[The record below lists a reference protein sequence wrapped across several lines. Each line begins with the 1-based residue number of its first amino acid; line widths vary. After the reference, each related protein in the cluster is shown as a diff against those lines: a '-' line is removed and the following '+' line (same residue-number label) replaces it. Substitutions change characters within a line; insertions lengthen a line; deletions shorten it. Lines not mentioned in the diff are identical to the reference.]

1 MACFLFMNIEQG
13 DRMAVRMIFHTLLPS
28 LNIAATNHVP
38 QTTFSVF
45 SHFFCFFFFILL
57 LSFMI
62 LSFQFS
68 PSSYLSNFS
77 KYMTSSLLPF
87 RPHRLVSSFLVI
99 PDLHNDLLLLLYFF
113 ITFFH
118 SSLLWSFVIS
128 PKTCTHD
135 LTFMSSLLR
144 LPSHLFPIN
153 RASGPLPETV
163 VVEGN
168 KLTVRKVDDAVNTTF
183 ICEVKNRLGSS
194 RNQITTVV
202 IGESINTVT
211 THTQTSTHALY
222 MCGRLHKWNGNPC
235 IFTSQYDEY
244 TLVTQH
250 NTPSHPAGIQQTA
263 CDHCLHTHTLTYTH
277 THTLWAMLVPWQYST
292 LSQCTYASTHSL
304 IRLFRWMD
312 TLADTHAQKH
322 TFLSHPC
329 THSGIRADLRAAG
342 MLISLSLHI
351 GLFFLNVF
359 LLTGQILARHSG
371 GLWLTLSPQQGQNAR
386 QGPVFIT
393 SDRKHSLETELCT
406 ATLQRESVAL
416 LDANS
421 KWIVVYDRPF
431 YKSFGP
437 AVDAAVLGL
446 LDDSQILSRG
456 SSWCEPVCPGL
467 VFFLFFFFC
476 LVFNYLFLSLHF
488 FWLTLTKQG
497 NWVVHIFF
505 PLSPLNFSFW

>member
-13 DRMAVRMIFHTLLPS
+13 NRMAVRMIFHTLLPS

-144 LPSHLFPIN
+144 LPSHLFPSTGLLVLCQKQWWW
-153 RASGPLPETV
+153 RATSWQWGRWMMLSTPPSSVRSRIGSGPAGTKSPLLSLVSLLTQWQHTHKQAHTPCICVDVCTNEMEIHVYLP
-163 VVEGN
+163 
-168 KLTVRKVDDAVNTTF
+168 VNMM
-183 ICEVKNRLGSS
+183 
-194 RNQITTVV
+194 
-202 IGESINTVT
+202 NTHWWPNT
-211 THTQTSTHALY
+211 ILHHTQ
-222 MCGRLHKWNGNPC
+222 
-235 IFTSQYDEY
+235 QEY
-244 TLVTQH
+244 SKQH
-250 NTPSHPAGIQQTA
+250 VITA
-263 CDHCLHTHTLTYTH
+263 CTHIHSHTH

-292 LSQCTYASTHSL
+292 LSQCTYACTYSL

-351 GLFFLNVF
+351 GLFFFNVF

-476 LVFNYLFLSLHF
+476 LVFSYLFLSLHF

>member
-144 LPSHLFPIN
+144 LPSHLFPSTGLLVLCQKQWWW
-153 RASGPLPETV
+153 RATSWQWGRWMMLSTPPSSVRSRIGSGPAGTKSPLLSLVSLLTQWQHTHKQAHTPCICVDVCTNEMEIHVYLP
-163 VVEGN
+163 
-168 KLTVRKVDDAVNTTF
+168 VNMM
-183 ICEVKNRLGSS
+183 
-194 RNQITTVV
+194 
-202 IGESINTVT
+202 NTHWWPNT
-211 THTQTSTHALY
+211 ILHHTQ
-222 MCGRLHKWNGNPC
+222 
-235 IFTSQYDEY
+235 QEY
-244 TLVTQH
+244 SKQH
-250 NTPSHPAGIQQTA
+250 VITA
-263 CDHCLHTHTLTYTH
+263 CTHIHSH

-292 LSQCTYASTHSL
+292 LSQCTYACTYSL

-351 GLFFLNVF
+351 GLFFFNVF

-476 LVFNYLFLSLHF
+476 LVFSYLFLSLHF

>member
-211 THTQTSTHALY
+211 THTQTST
-222 MCGRLHKWNGNPC
+222 RLVYVWTFAQMKWKSMYIYQSIWWIHTGDP
-235 IFTSQYDEY
+235 TQYSI
-244 TLVTQH
+244 
-250 NTPSHPAGIQQTA
+250 TPSRNTA
-263 CDHCLHTHTLTYTH
+263 NSMWSLLAHTYTHIH

-292 LSQCTYASTHSL
+292 LSQCTYACTYSL